1 MPGRRRI
8 KAVFYLNVVIVGLL
22 VAYKIYL
29 NFFEQDFE
37 SVHRRQVERIQSK
50 LEGRERFTFAVVG
63 NINNSIGI
71 FERKIVPM
79 LNASGAD
86 FIISAGNAVSGGGE
100 DKYRAL
106 SGTLS
111 RLDMPWLV
119 AFGENE
125 AENFGDRRYYEHF
138 GPFFFSFAA
147 GNSRFIFLDTTGTT
161 DFAWQVHWLREELEA
176 SDAEHVFLVMSH
188 PIRHLATNRLL
199 ATEEDYLHAPRFQQS
214 VTRLADLHDVDAVFS
229 ANLPYFEHQRHRGVD
244 FYVTGGAGGL
254 VLNNEESF
262 YHFLEVSVDG
272 ERSRVTLN
280 RLDIGQHRFFKTI
293 ESLWFFIHSL
303 FYVGYLNFLLLV
315 SALVLIAIKLY
326 QLVFAERDY
335 YRRFDV
341 DPSGFAGKP
350 LRVAMFTNNYLP
362 YIGGVPIS
370 IDRLSRG
377 LRALGNT
384 VLIVAPRYGRAI
396 QSEAGVLRIPE
407 WFIFGEKRELR
418 MANIFLWRIIH
429 EVRRWLPDVIHLH
442 HPVWV
447 GSLGLFIA
455 RRMKIPAVF
464 TYHTR
469 LEHYSHFIAI
479 PGPLFRN
486 LISHWLVR
494 RFANKCDAVIVP
506 TYSVEEYLRL
516 IGVTTEVFV
525 QPTGIDF
532 ERIRAVAG
540 HDVDRLRERLGIGE
554 EKVLVCLT
562 RLSREKNV
570 DFILDGMRM
579 LKQRTDQ
586 PFRLLMLGDGNER
599 PRLEQRVREQ
609 GLEDIVTFAGM
620 IPPDEVPAWL
630 GLGHVFVFASKSE
643 TQGMVVLEAMAAGM
657 PVVAVRSSGI
667 DDVIKDNVNGFKTPE
682 NLERWC
688 EAVRRLLE
696 DDALRDR
703 LASEA
708 VAFAQRFGIRD
719 FATGVHEVYAYC
731 LAARKRRRELK
742 DEPAPAKKP

>member
-1 MPGRRRI
+1 MPRRRRI
-8 KAVFYLNVVIVGLL
+8 KAVFYLNLVIVGLL
-22 VAYKIYL
+22 VSYKIYL

-37 SVHRRQVERIQSK
+37 SVHRRQVEHIQSL

-63 NINNSIGI
+63 NINNSVGI

-79 LNASGAD
+79 LNTSGVD
-86 FIISAGNAVSGGGE
+86 FIISAGNAVSSGGE

-111 RLDMPWLV
+111 RLNMPWLI

-161 DFAWQVHWLREELEA
+161 DFAWQVHWLREELA
-176 SDAEHVFLVMSH
+176 TADSEHVFLVMSH
-188 PIRHLATNRLL
+188 PIRHLATSRLL
-199 ATEEDYLHAPRFQQS
+199 ATEEDYLHAPRFQQA
-214 VTRLADLHDVDAVFS
+214 VTALADRYDVDAVFS
-229 ANLPYFEHQRHRGVD
+229 ANLPYFEHRRYRGVD
-244 FYVTGGAGGL
+244 YYITGGAGGL
-254 VLNNEESF
+254 VLNNDESF

-272 ERSRVTLN
+272 QASRTGLH
-280 RLDIGQHRFFKTI
+280 RLDIGQHRFFRTI

-303 FYVGYLNFLLLV
+303 FYVGYLNFILIV
-315 SALVLIAIKLY
+315 SVFLLIAIKLH
-326 QLVFAERDY
+326 QLVFVERDY
-335 YRRFDV
+335 YRRFDI
-341 DPSGFAGKP
+341 DPSPFRGKP
-350 LRVAMFTNNYLP
+350 LRVAMFTNNYFP

-370 IDRLSRG
+370 IDRLRRG
-377 LRALGNT
+377 LQALGSQ
-384 VLIVAPRYGRAI
+384 VLLVAPRYGRRI
-396 QSEAGVLRIPE
+396 ESESGVIRIPE
-407 WFIFGEKRELR
+407 MFIFGAKRELR
-418 MANIFLWRIIH
+418 MANIFLWRIRR

-455 RRMKIPAVF
+455 RRMNIPAVF

-469 LEHYSHFIAI
+469 LEHYSHFIAL

-516 IGVTTEVFV
+516 IGVTTEICV

-532 ERIRAVAG
+532 DHIRSVRAVETNA
-540 HDVDRLRERLGIGE
+540 LRDKLGIGN
-554 EKVLVCLT
+554 EKVVVCLT
-562 RLSREKNV
+562 RLSLEKNV
-570 DFILDGMRM
+570 DFVIDGIRT
-579 LKQRTDQ
+579 LKQKTAV
-586 PFRLLMLGDGNER
+586 PFRVLMLGDGNER
-599 PRLEQRVREQ
+599 QRLERRARDE
-609 GLEDIVTFAGM
+609 GLQDVVTFAGM
-620 IPPDEVPAWL
+620 ISPHEVPAWL
-630 GLGHVFVFASKSE
+630 NIGDVFVFASKSE

-667 DDVIKDNVNGFKTPE
+667 DDVIDEGVNGFKTPE
-682 NLERWC
+682 NLARWSERVH
-688 EAVRRLLE
+688 AL
-696 DDALRDR
+696 LRDDELRQR
-703 LASEA
+703 LSANA
-708 VAFAQRFGIRD
+708 VEFARQYGIRE
-719 FATGVHEVYAYC
+719 FASGVHEVYAYC
-731 LAARKRRRELK
+731 LAARRRESDSRK
-742 DEPAPAKKP
+742 TARGA